1 MLHVVALP
9 RSPPP
14 PRAEKASAGGAE
26 PNPKLQA
33 PRRRRKKP
41 SYRGLENKDPPPTH
55 PRGDSKEPRRRLPR
69 NGSPQGTPDM
79 AICVGEPRG
88 RRASPCET
96 VINREKDRNKIKKK
110 VLIKHMSGFETRRP
124 VPPLP
129 LLKSH
134 SSSMRSSGR
143 QPTET
148 LSPPLPRYA
157 GGARDA
163 CRSRVIPSK
172 SALGARCM
180 G

>member
-1 MLHVVALP
+1 MWPCPGPHPPLGRKKLP
-9 RSPPP
+9 P
-14 PRAEKASAGGAE
+14 EG
-26 PNPKLQA
+26 PNQIPNC
-33 PRRRRKKP
+33 RRQEEEEKKP

-79 AICVGEPRG
+79 AIYVGESRG

-157 GGARDA
+157 GGAGDA